1 MPEFQPFAL
10 ERMMGKWENVVRYN
24 LSESG
29 VHPLKLGELMALAG
43 RDVRELA
50 DVELN
55 YPQANGT
62 RDLRRTIAAYYP
74 RAGEDNVLV
83 TTGAVEANYLVVQ
96 TLLEPGDEAVVMRP
110 NYLQV
115 WGVARN
121 RGVAVRDF
129 DLVEANGWAPDLEQL
144 AAAVTPRTKL
154 VAVCNPNNPTGRIL
168 TAAEM
173 AAIVSIAARAGAWI
187 LADEV
192 YAGAERETDVV
203 TPSFHGMYDK
213 VLAVGS
219 MSKAYGL
226 PGLRTGWVVGPVAV
240 LDDMWALH
248 DYITITGTM
257 LSDKL
262 ATIALSPQVRP
273 RILARTR
280 GLIRAGYPVLQEW
293 AAQHGNTIQ
302 LYPSQ
307 AAAIAFMRYNRKINS
322 SRLVER
328 LRDEKSVLIV
338 PGDHFGHDHHLRISF
353 GLPHDYL
360 RAGLERISQM
370 LEAVG
375 E

>member
-240 LDDMWALH
+240 LDDMWARH

-322 SRLVER
+322 SRFVER

>member
-29 VHPLKLGELMALAG
+29 VHPLTLGELMALAG
-43 RDVRELA
+43 RDARELA

-240 LDDMWALH
+240 LDDMWARH

-322 SRLVER
+322 SRFVER

-353 GLPHDYL
+353 GVPHDYL

>member
-240 LDDMWALH
+240 IDDMWARH

-322 SRLVER
+322 SRFVER

>member
-1 MPEFQPFAL
+1 
-10 ERMMGKWENVVRYN
+10 
-24 LSESG
+24 
-29 VHPLKLGELMALAG
+29 
-43 RDVRELA
+43 
-50 DVELN
+50 
-55 YPQANGT
+55 
-62 RDLRRTIAAYYP
+62 
-74 RAGEDNVLV
+74 
-83 TTGAVEANYLVVQ
+83 
-96 TLLEPGDEAVVMRP
+96 
-110 NYLQV
+110 
-115 WGVARN
+115 
-121 RGVAVRDF
+121 
-129 DLVEANGWAPDLEQL
+129 
-144 AAAVTPRTKL
+144 
-154 VAVCNPNNPTGRIL
+154 
-168 TAAEM
+168 
-173 AAIVSIAARAGAWI
+173 
-187 LADEV
+187 
-192 YAGAERETDVV
+192 
-203 TPSFHGMYDK
+203 
-213 VLAVGS
+213 
-219 MSKAYGL
+219 
-226 PGLRTGWVVGPVAV
+226 
-240 LDDMWALH
+240 MWARH